1 MTALNEKQR
10 AYWNERFRQL
20 WGLHGTGSATF
31 GRQFNAWRYRVR
43 RHVFRRAVRRL
54 DLEFGAFAA
63 LDVGS
68 GTGFYLREWRV
79 LGAAQVCCLDISD
92 WALDRLARECP
103 SAEFIHADIGAVDL
117 AISAGRFDAVTAIDV
132 LTHVLD
138 DGAYSRALANIH
150 RALKPGGH
158 LLYTD
163 SFFHGPGKRHED
175 YWRGRTL
182 AEATEAIEASGFEIV
197 SRVPFSVLM
206 SAPTDTRHRERNER
220 LWEAVLRPFLGREW
234 TGFLLG
240 AVLYPAERAL
250 VRLLRESP
258 AIELMCCRK
267 RGHEAPTR

>member
-1 MTALNEKQR
+1 MNASANCGACMGPARRRSAGSSMRGATACGAMCSAAR
-10 AYWNERFRQL
+10 Y
-20 WGLHGTGSATF
+20 GGSISNLAPSPRSMWVAARGFTCVNGGF
-31 GRQFNAWRYRVR
+31 WVR
-43 RHVFRRAVRRL
+43 RRSAASIFRFVRI
-54 DLEFGAFAA
+54 FGFP
-63 LDVGS
+63 
-68 GTGFYLREWRV
+68 E
-79 LGAAQVCCLDISD
+79 GAPLPDPLL
-92 WALDRLARECP
+92 WT
-103 SAEFIHADIGAVDL
+103 EFIHADIGAVGL

-220 LWEAVLRPFLGREW
+220 LWEAVLRPFLSREW